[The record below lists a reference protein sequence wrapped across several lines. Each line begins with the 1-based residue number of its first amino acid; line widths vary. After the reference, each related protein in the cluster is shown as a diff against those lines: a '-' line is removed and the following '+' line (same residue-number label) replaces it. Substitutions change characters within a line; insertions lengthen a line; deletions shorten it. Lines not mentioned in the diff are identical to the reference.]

1 MPGLDVDKAAIGSGG
16 RGGSMEMVPDELTR
30 YYKRVIGQIEN
41 ALPRQDSRV
50 LMLSSSVLGEGT
62 TDVVVGLGLT
72 VANKVGKKTLI
83 LDCNMHHPEVHIR
96 FGQPDVGLGEVLA
109 GRVPVDQAMSNT
121 IVPNLW
127 TMPLGRGVSSL
138 AAFGDERLVKLI
150 AELRSNFE
158 YVLIDAAPVGAYPE
172 CVVLSN
178 KVDGVILVVKYGST
192 RREIVK
198 RAKEIITRADGRVL
212 GVILNRRKFPIPE
225 FLYRKI

>member
-1 MPGLDVDKAAIGSGG
+1 
-16 RGGSMEMVPDELTR
+16 MVPDELTR
-30 YYKRVIGQIEN
+30 YYKRVIGQIEM

-50 LMLSSSVLGEGT
+50 VMLSSSVLGEGT

-72 VANKVGKKTLI
+72 IANNVGKKTLI
-83 LDCNMHHPEVHIR
+83 LDCNIHHPEVHLR
-96 FGQPDVGLGEVLA
+96 FGQPDVGLGEVLT
-109 GRVPVDQAMSNT
+109 GRITIDKAMSNT

-127 TMPLGRGVSSL
+127 TMPLGRGVASL
-138 AAFGDERLVKLI
+138 DAFGEERLMMLI

-158 YVLIDAAPVGAYPE
+158 YVLIDTAPVGSYPE

-178 KVDGVILVVKYGST
+178 KVDGVILVVKYGGT

-198 RAKEIITRADGRVL
+198 RAKETITRADGRVL

-225 FLYRKI
+225 FLYRRM